1 MTERREKSFL
11 DPPEEA
17 QPFFDAARSGR
28 LLIQRCEK
36 CGKHQFYPRKV
47 CIHCGADA
55 VGWVE
60 ASGRGTVHTYTVV
73 HRGIPGWIEDG
84 PYVAAVV
91 DLEEGARMTTNIV
104 DCEPSSV
111 AVGMPV
117 EVTFVDEG
125 RYVLPRFRPSAG

>member
-47 CIHCGADA
+47 CIHC
-55 VGWVE
+55 
-60 ASGRGTVHTYTVV
+60 
-73 HRGIPGWIEDG
+73 
-84 PYVAAVV
+84 
-91 DLEEGARMTTNIV
+91 
-104 DCEPSSV
+104 
-111 AVGMPV
+111 
-117 EVTFVDEG
+117 
-125 RYVLPRFRPSAG
+125 